1 MSFSVNSR
9 GVFPG
14 ASDVSGY
21 AFWSDFMNA
30 HGISFYTGTADLQGR
45 TDTQSATVNF
55 PEAGSYKVT
64 CAADNKDFS
73 SMSVAGTSCNVGDL
87 SSSGSTT
94 IVDISSPGDYTV
106 TITIGNENTN
116 VPIVGFG
123 DNPMGMSFTIT
134 RGRIDGGTDY
144 VPSSISCPSPTPWS
158 PPVPTCGSPPSVTN
172 SANGINVTKSGNSVT
187 INLSNYANKLTSINF
202 SHQVNS
208 SWTNGLGFN
217 IPEASDIKVN
227 GSDVGGNP
235 YSKSSYSNTDMP
247 SSSTIVLANLDGGD
261 YNYTFNHSSSPG
273 PVPTRTIYTRTCD
286 ESTDTVTVDNGDGTF
301 TDTEVTTQICTCPSS
316 SQSYTDLPGNS
327 WPPCPTGVWLVKNG
341 GSEVEWIY
349 SDGDGSYQSQR
360 STLTVS
366 GTRPIVPAT
375 GPITMAIADQSL
387 YIKGMSGGR
396 FSVGSYRQYVN
407 ASLTNRLRFRDPVNR
422 ESKSELVTNTTDSSY
437 DDDNYAAFSEFRLYA
452 GAEPP

>member
-9 GVFPG
+9 AFPG
-14 ASDVSGY
+14 ASSVSGY
-21 AFWSDFMNA
+21 AFWSNFMNA
-30 HGISFYTGTADLQGR
+30 YGISFYTGTANLQGR
-45 TDTQSATVNF
+45 TDTRSATVIF

-64 CAADNKDFS
+64 CAADNASFS
-73 SMSVAGTSCNVGDL
+73 SMSVAGTSCNVGAL

-94 IVDISSPGDYTV
+94 IVNISSPGSYTV
-106 TITIGNENTN
+106 TITIGNEDTG

-134 RGRIDGGTDY
+134 RDQIDGGTAY
-144 VPSSISCPSPTPWS
+144 VPSPITSCPPPTPWNPS
-158 PPVPTCGSPPSVTN
+158 VPTCGSPPSVTN
-172 SANGINVTKSGNSVT
+172 SANGINVTKSDNSVT

-217 IPEASDIKVN
+217 IAEASDIRVN

-235 YSKSSYSNTDMP
+235 YSKSSYSKNNMP
-247 SSSTIVLANLDGGD
+247 SSSSIVLANLDGGN

-273 PVPTRTIYTRTCD
+273 PVPTRTIYTKTCS
-286 ESTDTVTVDNGDGTF
+286 ESTGTVTVDNGDGTY
-301 TDTEVTTQICTCPSS
+301 TDTEVTTQVCTCPSS
-316 SQSYTDLPGNS
+316 TQKYTDLGNS
-327 WPPCPTGVWLVKNG
+327 WPPCPTGVWIVKNG
-341 GSEVEWIY
+341 GSEVEWVY

-387 YIKGMSGGR
+387 YIKGMAGGR

-422 ESKSELVTNTTDSSY
+422 ESKSELVTSTTDPSY
-437 DDDNYAAFSEFRLYA
+437 DDDDYAAFSEFRLYA